1 MRPRRVLIASAM
13 YVALAMSFPG
23 LAEIRRVQVWAGEG
37 PEALLSQAVPLQP
50 HYTLEAVLGEGIRLL
65 QVDQRDAA
73 ARDTLRVRIQYQTSL
88 ALDGEGP
95 HLDLVDWKHC
105 TSPWQT
111 IADPGD
117 GRFQIPAP
125 TPEQAECF
133 PRFNQAELLAAVRR
147 QEGSSASWESIA
159 KGVARA
165 GEGASYVAPS
175 LLRMKLERWDGAR
188 WVEVTHFDVSIAM
201 GC

>member
-1 MRPRRVLIASAM
+1 MRPRCFRIASAM
-13 YVALAMSFPG
+13 VVVLAMSFPG
-23 LAEIRRVQVWAGEG
+23 QAEVRRVQVWAGQA
-37 PEALLSQAVPLQP
+37 PEALLAQSAPLQP
-50 HYTLEAVLGEGIRLL
+50 RYTLEAELGDGIRLL
-65 QVDQRDAA
+65 QVEQGDAS

-88 ALDGEGP
+88 ALSGEGP
-95 HLDLVDWKHC
+95 HLDLIDWKHC

-117 GRFQIPAP
+117 GRFQIPEA
-125 TPEQAECF
+125 TLEQAACF
-133 PRFNQAELLAAVRR
+133 PAFKQAELLAAVRR
-147 QEGSSASWESIA
+147 QDGSSASWERIA
-159 KGVARA
+159 QGVSRA

-188 WVEVTHFDVSIAM
+188 WVELTHFDVPIAM